1 MNKIVVYTCISGQY
15 DNLIEPLFVSKG
27 VDYVCFTDQSFYSTI
42 WQIRPIPEEL
52 NNLSQVK
59 KQRYIKVNA
68 HKYLSDYETSVWVDA
83 NITIKG
89 DMNYLI
95 NICKWSLS
103 TITVPKHPIRSCIY
117 EEAKA
122 VIQYNKDKN
131 EVVQPQIL
139 KYKQEGFPE
148 NYGMVQTGI
157 MFRKHNDPKCIK
169 LMETW
174 WNEIEQHSHRD
185 QLSFNYAV
193 WKTGIGFNYIDKNIF
208 SSEWFQL
215 GNKHS
220 YHQPT
225 LIKQQQQNNAIGK
238 IYYSVPF
245 NSQKNIGMYYNDFI
259 NLLPN
264 DNDYA
269 AFFDADTIVT
279 TPDYGC
285 LIEQV
290 IKEHPEYDMFTCYTN
305 RVNCPWQIHPLV
317 DRSNNDMVYH
327 MNFGKGLKELNKNK
341 IIDVTNNSLFS
352 GMFFIVKKSSWKR
365 IGGAIT
371 KGMLGVD
378 NDIHQKIKK
387 HGLKFGLIT
396 GMYIYHWYRNDN
408 SKNIE
413 HLK

>member
-1 MNKIVVYTCISGQY
+1 MNKVVVYTCISGQY
-15 DNLIEPLFVSKG
+15 DSLIEPLFVNKD
-27 VDYVCFTDQSFYSTI
+27 VDYVCFTDQPFTSNI

-52 NNLSQVK
+52 NYLSQVK
-59 KQRYIKVNA
+59 KQRYIKVNP

-89 DMNYLI
+89 NINYLI
-95 NICKWSLS
+95 NVVKWSIS
-103 TITVPKHPIRSCIY
+103 SITVPKHPIRSCIY
-117 EEAKA
+117 EEANA
-122 VIQYNKDKN
+122 CIQYNKDVP
-131 EVVQPQIL
+131 EIAL
-139 KYKQEGFPE
+139 KQVKEYKEEGFPE
-148 NYGMVQTGI
+148 NYGLVQTGI

-169 LMETW
+169 FMERW
-174 WNEIEQHSHRD
+174 WDEIEEHSHRD
-185 QLSFNYAV
+185 QLSFNYV
-193 WKTGIGFNYIDKNIF
+193 SWKTGINFNYIDKNIYQ
-208 SSEWFQL
+208 SDWFQL
-215 GNKHS
+215 NSKHS
-220 YHQPT
+220 YKSPT
-225 LIKQQQQNNAIGK
+225 LIKQQQNNAIGK
-238 IYYSVPF
+238 IYYSIPF
-245 NSQKNIGMYYNDFI
+245 NSQKNIGMYYNEFI

-305 RVNCPWQIHPLV
+305 RVCCDWQVHPLV
-317 DRSNNDMVYH
+317 DRSSNNMMYH
-327 MNFGKGLKELNKNK
+327 MNFGKQLKDLNGSK

-352 GMFFIVKKSSWKR
+352 GMFFIVKKSAWKR

-378 NDIHQKIKK
+378 NDIHKKIKK

-396 GMYIYHWYRNDN
+396 GMYVYHWYRNNN
-408 SKNIE
+408 SNSIN

>member
-15 DNLIEPLFVSKG
+15 DNLIEPLFVSKD
-27 VDYVCFTDQSFYSTI
+27 VDYVCFTDQPFISNI

-52 NNLSQVK
+52 NNLTQVK
-59 KQRYIKVNA
+59 RQRYIKVNP
-68 HKYLSDYETSVWVDA
+68 HRYLSDYETSIWVDA

-89 DMNYLI
+89 CMNYLI
-95 NICKWSLS
+95 NICKWSTS
-103 TITVPKHPIRSCIY
+103 PVTVPKHPKRSCTY
-117 EEAKA
+117 DEANE
-122 VIQYNKDKN
+122 VIKLNKDVS
-131 EVVQPQIL
+131 EIVQPQIL
-139 KYKQEGFPE
+139 KYKEEKFPE
-148 NYGMVQTGI
+148 KYGLVQTGI

-208 SSEWFQL
+208 KSDWFKL
-215 GNKHS
+215 NNKHS
-220 YHQPT
+220 FQPV
-225 LIKQQQQNNAIGK
+225 LIKQQNNAIGK

-245 NSQKNIGMYYNDFI
+245 NCQKNIGMYYNEFI

-269 AFFDADTIVT
+269 CFFDADTIIT
-279 TPDYGC
+279 TSDYGC

-305 RVNCPWQIHPLV
+305 RVCCDWQIHPLV
-317 DRSNNDMVYH
+317 DKQTNDIAYH
-327 MNFGKGLKELNKNK
+327 MKFGKQLKDLNGSK

-396 GMYIYHWYRNDN
+396 GMYIYHWYRNNN
-408 SKNIE
+408 SNSIN